1 MRIKGLFVFLIFFF
15 SSIVVI
21 ASTRNLTLSISSGFF
36 FPKQKEFRDMYGNGT
51 PLVLEAQALL
61 WKNFGLSLGLEYLSM
76 KGNALG
82 DGEEYP
88 LRFKMKT
95 IPAAV
100 FYGFPLKKI
109 IFSIGFGGSYN
120 SFQEKWETVEIDFK
134 DNRWGYLVFSSM
146 EYRLS
151 SRFSFLARLRY
162 DHLPTKKGSF
172 LVKDVALG
180 GLRLL
185 MGFGIKLFP

>member
-1 MRIKGLFVFLIFFF
+1 MRFKGLFVFLIF
-15 SSIVVI
+15 SSIV
-21 ASTRNLTLSISSGFF
+21 ASASARNLTLSISSGLF

-51 PLVLEAQALL
+51 PLVLEAQALF
-61 WKNFGLSLGLEYLSM
+61 WKKFGLAVGLEYLSM

-95 IPAAV
+95 IPAV
-100 FYGFPLKKI
+100 IFCQFPLKKI
-109 IFSIGFGGSYN
+109 LLYLGFGGSYN

-134 DNRWGYLVFSSM
+134 DNRWGYVVFSSL

-151 SRFSFLARLRY
+151 SRFSFLASLRY
-162 DHLPTKKGSF
+162 DELATKRGSL
-172 LVKDVALG
+172 LVKEVKLSG
-180 GLRLL
+180 VKLL
-185 MGFGIKLFP
+185 AGFGIRLFP

>member
-1 MRIKGLFVFLIFFF
+1 MRFKGLFVFLIF
-15 SSIVVI
+15 SNIVAI
-21 ASTRNLTLSISSGFF
+21 ASARNLTLSISSGFF

-51 PLVLEAQALL
+51 PLVLEAQTLL

-100 FYGFPLKKI
+100 FYGFPLKKLYSPLVLEEAI
-109 IFSIGFGGSYN
+109 ILSKKNG
-120 SFQEKWETVEIDFK
+120 
-134 DNRWGYLVFSSM
+134 
-146 EYRLS
+146 RL
-151 SRFSFLARLRY
+151 
-162 DHLPTKKGSF
+162 
-172 LVKDVALG
+172 
-180 GLRLL
+180 LRLISKTIDW
-185 MGFGIKLFP
+185 GILFFPQWSTG